1 MHNTIPIIN
10 TESYLRK
17 PSFKYTRLPKL
28 QEVQRNQPFVFN
40 WPVGDSVY
48 LAPDRAYTI
57 DQYRREAFVKQAVRS
72 AKLITRPVDKKDHY
86 IKRCVAIAGDSLQI
100 INRQLYINGVAAYN
114 PEHMQFMYRLLS
126 QNNQINQRKLDG
138 LGINLSEAMPQMGIY
153 FLDSVQVRKIQA
165 MDSTI
170 YIQVMP
176 QEARPMFPYD
186 TPLSKGW
193 TVDNY
198 GPIYIPKAG
207 ATTALNLEN
216 LPLYQR
222 IIGVYEQ
229 NKLEVKDDKIFI
241 NGVESN
247 SYTFKMDYYWAMGD
261 NRHNSEDSRS
271 WGYVPEDHIVGKPL
285 FIWFSTKNGK
295 IANGI
300 NWDRLFTT
308 ANKK

>member
-1 MHNTIPIIN
+1 MGRVDHIRCICSCFYQNVFDRSLYDPYFVYGRQSESWRFFICKQSTLWRQIAYDLRNDSFIAQYD
-10 TESYLRK
+10 TYHQYESYLRK

-176 QEARPMFPYD
+176 QEARPMFPLRY
-186 TPLSKGW
+186 S
-193 TVDNY
+193 TV
-198 GPIYIPKAG
+198 
-207 ATTALNLEN
+207 
-216 LPLYQR
+216 
-222 IIGVYEQ
+222 
-229 NKLEVKDDKIFI
+229 
-241 NGVESN
+241 
-247 SYTFKMDYYWAMGD
+247 
-261 NRHNSEDSRS
+261 
-271 WGYVPEDHIVGKPL
+271 
-285 FIWFSTKNGK
+285 
-295 IANGI
+295 
-300 NWDRLFTT
+300 
-308 ANKK
+308 

>member
-1 MHNTIPIIN
+1 MCRSERSRQWI
-10 TESYLRK
+10 
-17 PSFKYTRLPKL
+17 
-28 QEVQRNQPFVFN
+28 
-40 WPVGDSVY
+40 
-48 LAPDRAYTI
+48 
-57 DQYRREAFVKQAVRS
+57 RRYISRS
-72 AKLITRPVDKKDHY
+72 CP
-86 IKRCVAIAGDSLQI
+86 
-100 INRQLYINGVAAYN
+100 
-114 PEHMQFMYRLLS
+114 
-126 QNNQINQRKLDG
+126 RKLA
-138 LGINLSEAMPQMGIY
+138 LC
-153 FLDSVQVRKIQA
+153 
-165 MDSTI
+165 
-170 YIQVMP
+170 
-176 QEARPMFPYD
+176 FPYD

>member
-1 MHNTIPIIN
+1 MAWILQRCKIQWPHPYGGKEFFSKLASAQEKNDTKTVSKLQATNIFKKSALREWAESIIFAVFAAAFIRMFLIEAYMIPTSSMEGSLKVGDFLFVSKAHYGVRLPMTFVMIPLLHNTIPIIN

-176 QEARPMFPYD
+176 QEARPMFSLRY
-186 TPLSKGW
+186 S
-193 TVDNY
+193 TV
-198 GPIYIPKAG
+198 
-207 ATTALNLEN
+207 
-216 LPLYQR
+216 
-222 IIGVYEQ
+222 
-229 NKLEVKDDKIFI
+229 
-241 NGVESN
+241 
-247 SYTFKMDYYWAMGD
+247 
-261 NRHNSEDSRS
+261 
-271 WGYVPEDHIVGKPL
+271 
-285 FIWFSTKNGK
+285 
-295 IANGI
+295 
-300 NWDRLFTT
+300 
-308 ANKK
+308 